1 MRKWRNRLNI
11 RLAAIL
17 VSLTMIANMLLYPVP
32 PASAASPTLSSTAS
46 DPFPWERVELWADT
60 ASQMIN
66 GQEPVVKVALPENN
80 KVRNWFPADIFV
92 KDGTSTASNDYN
104 FGDYGHL
111 KSNRFFLLGYG
122 PGWNN
127 ATKPYPV
134 LLVHGASD
142 DMNRAWAH
150 PWDKQ
155 TPATITNPG
164 LMQYLA
170 NKGYAVFAISFP
182 HVHGNNL
189 IQGELIAG
197 AIDVIKSRTGAS
209 QVDVVAHSKG
219 NMTVAAYL
227 SSLNQEWSD
236 TTWMTDYRGDV
247 RKYVAVAAPYK
258 GLDTMFRY
266 YTANTTVISN
276 NSDSP
281 VAFWEAYIYYAYRY
295 YKRWDM
301 TSTYSGNFY
310 QGQTQLLHNWVDDPD
325 HPIGFNAE
333 SWTSDANETMLDL
346 YYGGQSLY
354 ITSEGIDNAISD
366 PSGTNGTNDFIAKL
380 NGKGLDP
387 NVKLYTLYGTN
398 QVWDYTWWGY
408 PIGEKADA
416 SDGLLFVASATY
428 TQGVTRRGA
437 PLAAKTGM
445 NYNHLDIARQ
455 NDAMAWIEQQLAK

>member
-1 MRKWRNRLNI
+1 MRRGQNRLNI

-17 VSLTMIANMLLYPVP
+17 TSLTMIACMFLYPAR
-32 PASAASPTLSSTAS
+32 PASAASPTITSTAS
-46 DPFPWERVELWADT
+46 DPFPWERVELWADS

-66 GQEPVVKVALPENN
+66 GQEPVVKAALPEND

-92 KDGTSTASNDYN
+92 KDGSSTSSNDYN

-122 PGWNN
+122 PGWKN

-155 TPATITNPG
+155 TPASITNPG

-189 IQGELIAG
+189 IQGQLIAD

-219 NMTVAAYL
+219 NM
-227 SSLNQEWSD
+227 
-236 TTWMTDYRGDV
+236 
-247 RKYVAVAAPYK
+247 AVAAPFK

-276 NSDSP
+276 NSDGP

-346 YYGGQSLY
+346 YYGGQSIY

-366 PSGTNGTNDFIAKL
+366 PSGTSGTNDFIAKL

-408 PIGEKADA
+408 QIGEKADA

-437 PLAAKTGM
+437 PLMAKTGM
-445 NYNHLDIARQ
+445 NCNHLDIAR
-455 NDAMAWIEQQLAK
+455 NNEAMAWIEQQLAQ